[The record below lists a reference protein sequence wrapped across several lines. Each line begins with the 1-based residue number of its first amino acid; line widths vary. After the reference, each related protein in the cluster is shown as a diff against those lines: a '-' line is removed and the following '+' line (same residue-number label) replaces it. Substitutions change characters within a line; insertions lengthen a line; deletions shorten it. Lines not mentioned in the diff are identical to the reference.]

1 MKLIR
6 GSWKNFLYRKF
17 KDDIFFERIGNRFDF
32 LRCTWKPLCK
42 YGVLNVRFILY
53 ADSIWGLDYA
63 YIDIGELMP
72 FLRGHIELFE
82 EMDSV
87 VGTQEVICKTSIYQ
101 DILGEGKG
109 FLRV

>member
-1 MKLIR
+1 M
-6 GSWKNFLYRKF
+6 Y
-17 KDDIFFERIGNRFDF
+17 KD
-32 LRCTWKPLCK
+32 
-42 YGVLNVRFILY
+42 GVLDVSCMIYDNAR
-53 ADSIWGLDYA
+53 WGLDYA